1 VASKVL
7 SSAAYFLSLQG
18 IAMKFLNSLMAA
30 SLAAALAACT
40 TTPGPTAL
48 QGDHGDVGFQLI
60 RNATIK
66 LDYAGTTF
74 LIDPMLAEKGRY
86 PGFEGTL
93 NSHLR
98 NPLVD
103 LPMPVADAM
112 KADAVVITHTHLD
125 HWDDVAKQQLPKSI
139 PIFVQNEQDALSVR
153 KDGFSDVRVLG
164 SDTVF
169 NGTRLVRTGGQHGT
183 DAHMAKLG
191 AALGTVSGIVFERQ
205 GHETVYV
212 AGDTIWRPEVEAA
225 VQHYRPD
232 VVVLNTG
239 FAVVPGIDGAIIM
252 GKEDLQ
258 RARQIAPDAVVVGV
272 HMDAVNHAGQSRQE
286 LLEFIAEKKLDPAR
300 TRVPQDGESYRF

>member
-1 VASKVL
+1 MNFPRL
-7 SSAAYFLSLQG
+7 LT
-18 IAMKFLNSLMAA
+18 AA

-40 TTPGPTAL
+40 TTAGPIAP
-48 QGDHGDVGFQLI
+48 QADAGDVGFQLI

-86 PGFEGTL
+86 PGFDGTL

-125 HWDDVAKQQLPKSI
+125 HWDDVARQQLSKST
-139 PIFVQNEQDALSVR
+139 PIFVQNDQDAASVR
-153 KDGFSDVRVLG
+153 KDGFTDVRVLG
-164 SDTVF
+164 SDTMF

-191 AALGTVSGIVFERQ
+191 GPLGTVSGIVFERQ
-205 GHETVYV
+205 DHETVYV
-212 AGDTIWRPEVEAA
+212 AGDTIWRPEVETAI
-225 VQHYRPD
+225 QRHRPD

-239 FAVVPGIDGAIIM
+239 YAQIPGLDGSIIM
-252 GKEDLQ
+252 GKEDLA
-258 RARQIAPDAVVVGV
+258 RARQIAPDAVVIGV
-272 HMDAVNHAGQSRQE
+272 HMEAVNHAGQTRRE
-286 LLEFIAEKKLDPAR
+286 LREFIAEKNLDAAR
-300 TRVPQDGESYRF
+300 TRVPADGDSYRF

>member
-1 VASKVL
+1 MKSL
-7 SSAAYFLSLQG
+7 STLLT
-18 IAMKFLNSLMAA
+18 A

-40 TTPGPTAL
+40 TTAGPTAL
-48 QGDHGDVGFQLI
+48 QGNDGDVGFQLI

-112 KADAVVITHTHLD
+112 KADVVVITHTHLD
-125 HWDDVAKQQLPKSI
+125 HWDDIAKQQLPKSI
-139 PIFVQNEQDALSVR
+139 PIFVQNEQDAVSVR
-153 KDGFSDVRVLG
+153 KDGFNDVRVLG

-169 NGTRLVRTGGQHGT
+169 NGTRLIRTGGQHGT

-225 VQHYRPD
+225 VQQYLPD
-232 VVVLNTG
+232 VIVLNTG

-252 GKEDLQ
+252 GKEDLE

-272 HMDAVNHAGQSRQE
+272 HMDAVNHAGQSRRE
-286 LLEFIAEKKLDPAR
+286 LRDFIAEKKMDPAR
-300 TRVPQDGESYRF
+300 TRVPADGESYRF

>member
-1 VASKVL
+1 MKSL
-7 SSAAYFLSLQG
+7 STLL
-18 IAMKFLNSLMAA
+18 AA

-40 TTPGPTAL
+40 TTAGPTTL
-48 QGDHGDVGFQLI
+48 QGDDGDVGFQLI

-103 LPMPVADAM
+103 LPMPVAEAM
-112 KADAVVITHTHLD
+112 KADVVVITHTHLD

-139 PIFVQNEQDALSVR
+139 PIFVQNEQDAVSVR

-169 NGTRLVRTGGQHGT
+169 NGTRLIRTGGQHGT

-225 VQHYRPD
+225 VQQYRPD
-232 VVVLNTG
+232 VIVLNTG
-239 FAVVPGIDGAIIM
+239 FAVIPGIDGAIIM
-252 GKEDLQ
+252 GKEDLE

-272 HMDAVNHAGQSRQE
+272 HMDAVNHAGQSRRE
-286 LLEFIAEKKLDPAR
+286 LRDFITEKKMDPAR
-300 TRVPQDGESYRF
+300 TRVPADGESYRF

>member
-1 VASKVL
+1 
-7 SSAAYFLSLQG
+7 
-18 IAMKFLNSLMAA
+18 M
-30 SLAAALAACT
+30 
-40 TTPGPTAL
+40 
-48 QGDHGDVGFQLI
+48 QGDGSDVGFQLI

-103 LPMPVADAM
+103 LPMTVADAM

-139 PIFVQNEQDALSVR
+139 PIFVQNEQDAASVR

-169 NGTRLVRTGGQHGT
+169 NATRLVRTGGQHGT

-191 AALGTVSGIVFERQ
+191 AALGTVSGIIFERQ

-225 VQHYRPD
+225 VQQHRPD

-239 FAVVPGIDGAIIM
+239 FAVIPGIDGAIIM
-252 GKEDLQ
+252 GKEDLE
-258 RARQIAPDAVVVGV
+258 RARQLAPDAVVVGV
-272 HMDAVNHAGQSRQE
+272 HMDAVNHAGQSRRE
-286 LLEFIAEKKLDPAR
+286 LREFIAEKKLDPAR
-300 TRVPQDGESYRF
+300 TRVPEDGESYRF

>member
-1 VASKVL
+1 MKSL
-7 SSAAYFLSLQG
+7 STLLT
-18 IAMKFLNSLMAA
+18 A

-40 TTPGPTAL
+40 TTAGPTAL
-48 QGDHGDVGFQLI
+48 QGNDGDVGFQLI

-112 KADAVVITHTHLD
+112 KADVVVITHTHLD
-125 HWDDVAKQQLPKSI
+125 HWDDIAKQQLPKSI
-139 PIFVQNEQDALSVR
+139 PIFVQNEQDAVSVR
-153 KDGFSDVRVLG
+153 KDGFNDVRVLG

-169 NGTRLVRTGGQHGT
+169 NGTRLIRTGGQHGT
-183 DAHMAKLG
+183 DAHMAKLR

-225 VQHYRPD
+225 VQQYLPD
-232 VVVLNTG
+232 VIVLNTG

-252 GKEDLQ
+252 GKEDLE

-272 HMDAVNHAGQSRQE
+272 HMDAVNHAGQSRRE
-286 LLEFIAEKKLDPAR
+286 LRDFIAEKKMDPAR
-300 TRVPQDGESYRF
+300 TRVPADGEFYRF

>member
-1 VASKVL
+1 
-7 SSAAYFLSLQG
+7 
-18 IAMKFLNSLMAA
+18 MKFLKPLMAA

-40 TTPGPTAL
+40 TTAGPTAL
-48 QGDHGDVGFQLI
+48 QGDGSDVGFQLI

-103 LPMPVADAM
+103 LPMTVADAM

-139 PIFVQNEQDALSVR
+139 PIFVQNEQDAASVR
-153 KDGFSDVRVLG
+153 KDGFSNVRVLG
-164 SDTVF
+164 SDTVS

-191 AALGTVSGIVFERQ
+191 AALGTVSGIIFERQ

-225 VQHYRPD
+225 VQQHRPD

-239 FAVVPGIDGAIIM
+239 FAVIPGIDGAIIM
-252 GKEDLQ
+252 GKEDLE
-258 RARQIAPDAVVVGV
+258 RARQLAPDAVVVGV
-272 HMDAVNHAGQSRQE
+272 HMDAVNHAGQSRRK
-286 LLEFIAEKKLDPAR
+286 LREFIAEKKLDPAR
-300 TRVPQDGESYRF
+300 TRVPEDGESYRF

>member
-1 VASKVL
+1 
-7 SSAAYFLSLQG
+7 
-18 IAMKFLNSLMAA
+18 MKLLKPLMAA

-40 TTPGPTAL
+40 TTAGPTAL
-48 QGDHGDVGFQLI
+48 QGDDGDVGFQLI

-103 LPMPVADAM
+103 LPIPVADAM

-139 PIFVQNEQDALSVR
+139 PIFVQNEQDAVSVR

-164 SDTVF
+164 SNTVF

-191 AALGTVSGIVFERQ
+191 AALGTVSGIVFKRQ

-212 AGDTIWRPEVEAA
+212 AGDTIWRPEVETA
-225 VQHYRPD
+225 VQQHRPD

-239 FAVVPGIDGAIIM
+239 FAVTPGIDGAIIM
-252 GKEDLQ
+252 GKEDLH
-258 RARQIAPDAVVVGV
+258 RARQLAPDAVVVGV
-272 HMDAVNHAGQSRQE
+272 HMDAVNHAGQSRRE
-286 LLEFIAEKKLDPAR
+286 LREFITEKKLDPAR
-300 TRVPQDGESYRF
+300 TRVPEDGESYRF

>member
-1 VASKVL
+1 MNFPR
-7 SSAAYFLSLQG
+7 FLT
-18 IAMKFLNSLMAA
+18 AA
-30 SLAAALAACT
+30 SLVAALAACT
-40 TTPGPTAL
+40 MTVDPIAPQADAGE
-48 QGDHGDVGFQLI
+48 VGFQLV

-103 LPMPVADAM
+103 LPMPVADTI

-125 HWDDVAKQQLPKSI
+125 HWDDVAKQLLPKSI
-139 PIFVQNEQDALSVR
+139 PIFVQNEQDAASVR
-153 KDGFSDVRVLG
+153 EDGFTDVRVLG
-164 SDTVF
+164 SGTMF

-191 AALGTVSGIVFERQ
+191 AVLGTVSGIVFERQ
-205 GHETVYV
+205 GHATVYV
-212 AGDTIWRPEVEAA
+212 AGDTIWGPDVDTAIQ
-225 VQHYRPD
+225 QHRPD

-239 FAVVPGIDGAIIM
+239 YAKIPDFDGSIIM
-252 GKEDLQ
+252 GKEDLA
-258 RARQIAPDAVVVGV
+258 RARQLAPDAVVIGV
-272 HMDAVNHAGQSRQE
+272 HMEAVNHAGQTRQE
-286 LLEFIAEKKLDPAR
+286 LREFIAEKDLDAAR
-300 TRVPQDGESYRF
+300 TRVPADGESYRF

>member
-1 VASKVL
+1 MKSL
-7 SSAAYFLSLQG
+7 STLL
-18 IAMKFLNSLMAA
+18 AA

-40 TTPGPTAL
+40 TTAGPTAL
-48 QGDHGDVGFQLI
+48 QGNDGDVGFQLI

-112 KADAVVITHTHLD
+112 KADVVVITHTHLD

-139 PIFVQNEQDALSVR
+139 PIFVQNEQDAVSVS
-153 KDGFSDVRVLG
+153 KDGFGDVRVLG

-169 NGTRLVRTGGQHGT
+169 NGTRLIRTGGQHGT

-225 VQHYRPD
+225 VQQYRPD
-232 VVVLNTG
+232 VIVLNTG
-239 FAVVPGIDGAIIM
+239 FAVIPGIDGAIIM
-252 GKEDLQ
+252 GKEDLE

-272 HMDAVNHAGQSRQE
+272 HMDAVNHAGQSRRE
-286 LLEFIAEKKLDPAR
+286 LRDFMAEKKMDPAR
-300 TRVPQDGESYRF
+300 TRVPADGESYRF

>member
-1 VASKVL
+1 
-7 SSAAYFLSLQG
+7 
-18 IAMKFLNSLMAA
+18 MKFLKPLMAA

-40 TTPGPTAL
+40 TTAGPTAL
-48 QGDHGDVGFQLI
+48 QGDGSDVGFQLI

-103 LPMPVADAM
+103 LPMTVADAM

-139 PIFVQNEQDALSVR
+139 PIFVQNEQDAASVR

-191 AALGTVSGIVFERQ
+191 AALGTVSGIIFERQ

-225 VQHYRPD
+225 VQQHRPD

-239 FAVVPGIDGAIIM
+239 FAVIPGIDGAIIM
-252 GKEDLQ
+252 GKEDLE
-258 RARQIAPDAVVVGV
+258 RARQLAPDAVVVGV
-272 HMDAVNHAGQSRQE
+272 HMDAVNHAGQSRRE
-286 LLEFIAEKKLDPAR
+286 LREFIAEKKLDPAR
-300 TRVPQDGESYRF
+300 TRVPEDGESYRF